1 MRLNKK
7 VTRKVVSVVAV
18 TMGLGILIYARFWF
32 ETGMVCLVGVGIFLA
47 ELRNGPIS

>member
-32 ETGMVCLVGVGIFLA
+32 ETGMVCLFSIILLLCG
-47 ELRNGPIS
+47 LRNGAIP